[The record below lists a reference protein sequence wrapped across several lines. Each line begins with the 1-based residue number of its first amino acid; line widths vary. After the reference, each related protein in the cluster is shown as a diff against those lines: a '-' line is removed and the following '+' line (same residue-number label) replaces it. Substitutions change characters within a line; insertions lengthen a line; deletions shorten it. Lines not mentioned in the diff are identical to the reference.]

1 VVRGNLEVREG
12 ETSLDEE
19 ELGEEEV
26 DVDEE
31 SDIRTSS
38 TLLVLPS
45 PLDLTFD
52 LREERAANDA

>member
-1 VVRGNLEVREG
+1 MREG

-19 ELGEEEV
+19 ELGEDDV

-38 TLLVLPS
+38 ALLVLPS
-45 PLDLTFD
+45 PLDLTLD
-52 LREERAANDA
+52 LREERADRAANDA

>member
-1 VVRGNLEVREG
+1 MREG

-45 PLDLTFD
+45 PLDLTLD